1 MNKSETI
8 KALSERLELT
18 QTQTEELYNSLVNT
32 FTENL
37 SKNSGFSIPDFGSFS
52 SEIREEY
59 KSYNPHYKQMML
71 LPKKKV
77 VRFSQSSALKDEFN
91 EVEL

>member
-8 KALSERLELT
+8 KVLSERLELT
-18 QTQTEELYNSLVNT
+18 QTQTEELYNSLVSS
-32 FTENL
+32 FTEHL
-37 SKNSGFSIPDFGSFS
+37 SENNGFSIPDFGSFS

-91 EVEL
+91 EAEL

>member
-8 KALSERLELT
+8 KALSERLDLT
-18 QTQTEELYNSLVNT
+18 QTQTEELYNALV
-32 FTENL
+32 
-37 SKNSGFSIPDFGSFS
+37 SKLTDHLAADTGFSIPDFGSFS

-59 KSYNPHYKQMML
+59 KSYNPHYKQMMM

-91 EVEL
+91 EEAL

>member
-8 KALSERLELT
+8 KVLSERLELT
-18 QTQTEELYNSLVNT
+18 QTQTEELYNSLVST
-32 FTENL
+32 FTEQL
-37 SKNSGFSIPDFGSFS
+37 SQNNGFSIPDFGSFG

>member
-18 QTQTEELYNSLVNT
+18 QTRTEELYNSLVST
-32 FTENL
+32 FTEHL
-37 SKNSGFSIPDFGSFS
+37 SENNGFSIPDFGSFS

>member
-8 KALSERLELT
+8 KTLSDEFELT
-18 QTQTEELYNSLVNT
+18 QTQTEKLYNSLVDQLT
-32 FTENL
+32 SHLADHE
-37 SKNSGFSIPDFGSFS
+37 GFSIPDFGSFS
-52 SEIREEY
+52 SEIRKQY

-77 VRFSQSSALKDEFN
+77 VHFSQSSALKDEFN
-91 EVEL
+91 EAEL

>member
-8 KALSERLELT
+8 KVLSERLELT
-18 QTQTEELYNSLVNT
+18 QTQTEELYNSLVST
-32 FTENL
+32 FAEHLSEN
-37 SKNSGFSIPDFGSFS
+37 NGFSIPDFGSFS

-59 KSYNPHYKQMML
+59 KSYNPHYKQMMM

-91 EVEL
+91 EVGL

>member
-8 KALSERLELT
+8 KVLSERLELT
-18 QTQTEELYNSLVNT
+18 QTQTEELYNSLVST
-32 FTENL
+32 FTEHL
-37 SKNSGFSIPDFGSFS
+37 SENNGFSIPDFGSFS

-59 KSYNPHYKQMML
+59 KSYNPHYKQMMM

-91 EVEL
+91 EVGL

>member
-18 QTQTEELYNSLVNT
+18 QTQTEELYNSLVST
-32 FTENL
+32 FTEHL
-37 SKNSGFSIPDFGSFS
+37 SNNNGFSIPDFGSFS

-91 EVEL
+91 EAEL

>member
-8 KALSERLELT
+8 KALSEELDLT
-18 QTQTEELYNSLVNT
+18 QTKTEELYNSLV
-32 FTENL
+32 ERL
-37 SKNSGFSIPDFGSFS
+37 SSALADGAGFSIPDFGSFS
-52 SEIREEY
+52 SEVRDEY
-59 KSYNPHYKQMML
+59 KSFNPHYKQMML

-91 EVEL
+91 EAEL

>member
-18 QTQTEELYNSLVNT
+18 QTQTEELYNSLVSI
-32 FTENL
+32 FTEHL
-37 SKNSGFSIPDFGSFS
+37 SNNNGFSIPDFGSFS

>member
-8 KALSERLELT
+8 KALSERLDLT
-18 QTQTEELYNSLVNT
+18 QTQTEELYNSLVGT
-32 FTENL
+32 LTDHL
-37 SKNSGFSIPDFGSFS
+37 AGDSGFSIPEFGSFS

-59 KSYNPHYKQMML
+59 KSYNPHYKQMMM

-91 EVEL
+91 EAEL

>member
-8 KALSERLELT
+8 KALSEELELT
-18 QTQTEELYNSLVNT
+18 QTKTEELYNSLVNQLT
-32 FTENL
+32 SHL
-37 SKNSGFSIPDFGSFS
+37 ADQGGFSIPDFGSFG
-52 SEIREEY
+52 SEVREEY

-91 EVEL
+91 EAEL

>member
-1 MNKSETI
+1 MNKSETV
-8 KALSERLELT
+8 KALSEEFELT
-18 QTQTEELYNSLVNT
+18 QTQTEKLYNSLVDQLT
-32 FTENL
+32 SHL
-37 SKNSGFSIPDFGSFS
+37 AGDGGFSIPDFGNFS

-71 LPKKKV
+71 LPKKKM
-77 VRFSQSSALKDEFN
+77 VRFSPSSALKDEFN

>member
-1 MNKSETI
+1 MNKSETV
-8 KALSERLELT
+8 KALSEQLDLT
-18 QTQTEELYNSLVNT
+18 QTETEKLYNSLVEQLT
-32 FTENL
+32 KHL
-37 SKNSGFSIPDFGSFS
+37 SDKGGFSIPDFGSFT

>member
-8 KALSERLELT
+8 KALSEELDLT
-18 QTQTEELYNSLVNT
+18 QTQTEELYNSLVRRLT
-32 FTENL
+32 LSLTEGA
-37 SKNSGFSIPDFGSFS
+37 GFSIPDFGSFS
-52 SEIREEY
+52 SEVRDEY
-59 KSYNPHYKQMML
+59 KSFNPHYKQMML

-91 EVEL
+91 EAEL

>member
-8 KALSERLELT
+8 TALSEQLDLT
-18 QTQTEELYNSLVNT
+18 KKETEELYDSLVEKLT
-32 FTENL
+32 HQLAEG
-37 SKNSGFSIPDFGSFS
+37 SGFSIPEFGSFG
-52 SEIREEY
+52 SEVRDEY
-59 KSYNPHYKQMML
+59 KSYNPHYKQMMM

-91 EVEL
+91 EAEL

>member
-8 KALSERLELT
+8 KVLSERLELT
-18 QTQTEELYNSLVNT
+18 QTETEELYNSLVST
-32 FTENL
+32 FTEHL
-37 SKNSGFSIPDFGSFS
+37 SENNGFSIPDFGSFS

-59 KSYNPHYKQMML
+59 KSYNPHYKQMMM

-91 EVEL
+91 EVGL

>member
-18 QTQTEELYNSLVNT
+18 QTQTEELYNSLVST
-32 FTENL
+32 FTEHL
-37 SKNSGFSIPDFGSFS
+37 SNNNGFSIPDFGSFS

>member
-18 QTQTEELYNSLVNT
+18 QTQTEELYNSLVST

>member
-18 QTQTEELYNSLVNT
+18 QTQTEELYNSLVST
-32 FTENL
+32 FTEHL

-91 EVEL
+91 EAEL